1 VANQNPHPKY
11 RVTLEPKSSQLGF
24 YPLTRVQEDPTG
36 LGLFANPKYK
46 CVLPVFFALFLKL
59 LSQICFIFFVDF
71 FIDVAGKKSLS
82 RQ

>member
-1 VANQNPHPKY
+1 
-11 RVTLEPKSSQLGF
+11 VTPEPKSNQLGF
-24 YPLTRVQEDPTG
+24 YPLTRVRVQTDPAG
-36 LGLFANPKYK
+36 LGLFAIPKYK

>member
-1 VANQNPHPKY
+1 LGVDLSDHTPAPEISGDTRTQTQSI
-11 RVTLEPKSSQLGF
+11 RV
-24 YPLTRVQEDPTG
+24 RADPTG
-36 LGLFANPKYK
+36 LGLFAIPKYK
-46 CVLPVFFALFLKL
+46 CVLPVFFALFLKM